1 MSACPVTSPHAD
13 SGRLSDAMRRN
24 LNGYLPIDQY
34 GMIGNLHTAALVG
47 MDGSIDFMCWPEFDS
62 PSVFCRLLDKTKGG
76 YFSITPASTSVTS
89 KQQYLPFSNVLST
102 KFLSEDGVGA
112 VTDFM
117 HRPRPHSRTHR
128 HMMPWVMRTVE
139 VIRGTMDFDLECF
152 PAFDYARAKH
162 KLDIVDAPPHE
173 TPQPQPHAADAE
185 NSIFQSVFLHWD
197 LADESAESHVG
208 SQRAIFTPEKLVH
221 AEGLGISGNAED
233 MKAQTAVHQ
242 MDLRYVVG
250 CTSGG
255 TCPYIR
261 LDAADGLVPEMG
273 QGVTSR
279 FTLCEGQRLVFI
291 LRTTPENATEHMD
304 DPAEV
309 AFFRSRYDPRLNMK
323 VVEDML
329 EDTLLYWLTWIR
341 SCSYK
346 GRWLE
351 NVERSALILKLMTYE
366 PTGAVV
372 AAVTFSLPEAIGE
385 HGRNWDYRF
394 TWVRD
399 SAFTMYAF
407 MRLGL
412 NTEAKSYMSFV
423 GRICS
428 EKNADGGLQIMYTL
442 RGGRDM
448 PELILPHLEG
458 YRSCAPVRIGNGA
471 ANHLQL
477 DIYGELLDAV
487 YLYNKF
493 SRPLSY
499 DEWINIRSLVDY
511 VCANYNQP
519 DMGIWEVRGRRQNF
533 TYSKIQC
540 WVAIDRGIR
549 LVEKREF
556 PCRNIDHWRRT
567 RDDIYEEIMEK
578 AWNPRLGFFAQSYET
593 QDTLDAAVLA
603 MPLLFFI
610 NATDPRFL
618 KTMRHI
624 MLPPHKGGLTANNL

>member
-24 LNGYLPIDQY
+24 LNGYLPIEQY

-173 TPQPQPHAADAE
+173 TPQPQLHAADAE

-197 LADESAESHVG
+197 LADENAESHVG
-208 SQRAIFTPEKLVH
+208 SLRAIFTPEKLVH

-261 LDAADGLVPEMG
+261 LDAVDGLVPEMG
-273 QGVTSR
+273 QGVTSH

-291 LRTTPENATEHMD
+291 LRTTPENATEHMN

-341 SCSYK
+341 NCSYK

-372 AAVTFSLPEAIGE
+372 AALTFSLPEAIGE

-471 ANHLQL
+471 ADHLQL

-499 DEWINIRSLVDY
+499 DEWTNIRSLVDY

-567 RDDIYEEIMEK
+567 RDDIYEEVMEK